1 MSHPLAVAVSSP
13 MPRMRSLG
21 QEFRSRLALRV
32 CELGPIRGTKGR

>member
-21 QEFRSRLALRV
+21 QEFRSRLALGVWDQLWVPRN
-32 CELGPIRGTKGR
+32 P